1 MVKLM
6 IRLSYHKTKG
16 GHTLHHFR
24 EYLNK
29 QLQGSE
35 KRHTLSKRQSA
46 RKFLLSPTGDGTAIL
61 RGVSSDAKV

>member
-1 MVKLM
+1 MVKIM

-16 GHTLHHFR
+16 RHTLHHFR
-24 EYLNK
+24 EYRNK

-46 RKFLLSPTGDGTAIL
+46 QKFLLSPTGDGTTIL
-61 RGVSSDAKV
+61 CGVSSHAKV

>member
-16 GHTLHHFR
+16 RHTLHHFR
-24 EYLNK
+24 EYRNK

-35 KRHTLSKRQSA
+35 KRHTLPKRQSA